1 MKSPNRQVL
10 DLRAVQNAGHAL
22 IDGAYAGLDETVAR
36 IVRRHCEKR
45 DGTMV
50 LTDAGLARAMLDIDK
65 ALAEAEP
72 KLARRIMA
80 TIRGAERL
88 GGTDPT

>member
-36 IVRRHCEKR
+36 IVRRHCEKDA

-50 LTDAGLARAMLDIDK
+50 LTDAGLARAMVDIDK
-65 ALAEAEP
+65 ALAETEP

-80 TIRGAERL
+80 AIRGAEKL
-88 GGTDPT
+88 GGQEP